1 MKTSKKLIAAL
12 SALLVLISLSSQNA
26 YADNDKNKGKSDK
39 KEVMSQENKN
49 SYCAKSLTKAEENQF
64 IAAGMMK
71 NRMQVF
77 VPNPMVSSI
86 ARDAQ
91 SLIRKLSS
99 KKAQASGLAAAAT
112 LKTALNTY
120 NTTRANAIT
129 TYNNTAATLKKQCD
143 TAVLP
148 FKTTLNA
155 ALVAAKNAFE
165 LVNTNVASTPA
176 QIDTARA
183 AYNAAVALA
192 NTTFVNATRAAITTY
207 QTQMNL
213 AQTNLFSASTQAGQL
228 LKNAIQTAKL
238 SL

>member
-1 MKTSKKLIAAL
+1 MKTSKKSIAAL
-12 SALLVLISLSSQNA
+12 SALLVLVSLSSQNA

-39 KEVMSQENKN
+39 KEVTSQENKN
-49 SYCAKSLTKAEENQF
+49 SYCAKSLTKTEENQF

-99 KKAQASGLAAAAT
+99 KKAQASGAAAAAT

-129 TYNNTAATLKKQCD
+129 TYNNTAATLKTQCD

-155 ALVAAKNAFE
+155 ALVAAKNAFD

-176 QIDTARA
+176 QIDAARA

-192 NTTFVNATRAAITTY
+192 NTTFVNATRTAITTY